1 MKNLFKISIFFVL
14 FSFALQG
21 YAQTFE
27 IKGGLSMAK
36 MMAKDDDRDYDD
48 NFKMQPGFHVGF
60 NSYVPISGDFF
71 FSIGLLFTTK
81 GTKMDVS
88 DVTAKTN
95 LYYLDLP
102 LNAMFQHEFGGI
114 TLIAQAGPYV
124 GLGLFGKNKID
135 GKISGENISDEED
148 IEWGSD
154 DEDDLKRLDFGLT
167 FGGGVA
173 LNNLTLG
180 LSYDLGL
187 ANVWPTDD
195 NGAKESHRILKLSLG
210 YRFGK

>member
-27 IKGGLSMAK
+27 IKGGLSMSN

-48 NFKMQPGFHVGF
+48 DFKMKPGFHVGF
-60 NSYVPISGDFF
+60 NSIVPISGDLF
-71 FSIGLLFTTK
+71 FSGGLLFTTK

-88 DVTAKTN
+88 DVTTKKN

-102 LNAMFQHEFGGI
+102 LNVMFQHELGGI

-135 GKISGENISDEED
+135 GKVLGVDISEEED

-154 DEDDLKRLDFGLT
+154 DDADLKRLDFGLT

-187 ANVWPTDD
+187 ANVSPSD
-195 NGAKESHRILKLSLG
+195 NNGYKESHRVLKLSLG